1 MGFATQGKVQ
11 YVSTGVNLKALG
23 LADDSR
29 YILLNQLLS
38 TGFLWERVRVQGG
51 AYGCFLSYNQFDGIL
66 NITSYRDPNL
76 RETLDIYKELADH
89 LRKLELSEEEF
100 EKIVIGTFGRIDAP
114 LSPSDKGGVALTRYL
129 SGVNTE
135 RMQRRR
141 DELLTATL
149 ADIRALADW
158 FEALNENALIC
169 VHGSAEKVNE
179 AASLFDRIEV
189 LAGAG
194 GDDDD
199 DEDDDDED
207 DFCK

>member
-1 MGFATQGKVQ
+1 MWTHISDPIASREIKHFNTVKYCKKGGLKFNGAD
-11 YVSTGVNLKALG
+11 VNTEFMRFKLWIF
-23 LADDSR
+23 LA
-29 YILLNQLLS
+29 IH
-38 TGFLWERVRVQGG
+38 
-51 AYGCFLSYNQFDGIL
+51 
-66 NITSYRDPNL
+66 
-76 RETLDIYKELADH
+76 DH
-89 LRKLELSEEEF
+89 EEF

-179 AASLFDRIEV
+179 AAGLFDRIEV